1 VVAEPGGM
9 LSYILYVS
17 LFGPSERA
25 KVCPSDGFGKRPW
38 RRPRISALRY
48 NPTPSKE
55 RDRGNPDVIVRVF
68 VQNITG
74 GREREKIVIFKMKNE
89 RNKQI

>member
-17 LFGPSERA
+17 LFGASERA
-25 KVCPSDGFGKRPW
+25 KVCPSDGFGSDPGGVLES
-38 RRPRISALRY
+38 RRCGIIRQLAKSEIKGILMSLFGFLFRIS
-48 NPTPSKE
+48 P
-55 RDRGNPDVIVRVF
+55 
-68 VQNITG
+68 